1 MIEAWGN
8 ARYSEV
14 NYGEAY
20 VPSEITPKAISIDGI
35 SMTLCHFFCLDYY
48 TVPCVFSHGT
58 I

>member
-20 VPSEITPKAISIDGI
+20 VPSEIKPKSISIDGDI
-35 SMTLCHFFCLDYY
+35 DDVLTSLL
-48 TVPCVFSHGT
+48 S
-58 I
+58 